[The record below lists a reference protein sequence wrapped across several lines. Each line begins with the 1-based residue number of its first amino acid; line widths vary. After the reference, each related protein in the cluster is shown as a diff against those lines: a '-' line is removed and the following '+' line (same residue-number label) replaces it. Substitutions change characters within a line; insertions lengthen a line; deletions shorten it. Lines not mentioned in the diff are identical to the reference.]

1 MARVSLWVGNL
12 PYRISREEFQEAF
25 EQFGEVKSVTIAR
38 RDGRSSGYGF
48 VDFASDEA
56 LDNCLSSSQEIVL
69 GGRVLEYR
77 EARPRAAAPGQ
88 ELQAAVLQIPNSV
101 TDDQLLDHFQSA
113 GAVSGHIV
121 HHGRGPNLSFGCVTF
136 ASKDA
141 RDHAI
146 ATMNG
151 SNLAGS
157 RIVVKEVTRPFKPE

>member
-12 PYRISREEFQEAF
+12 PFRISREEFEEAF

-48 VDFASDEA
+48 VDFASDEG
-56 LDNCLSSSQEIVL
+56 LDNCLRSGEEIVL

-88 ELQAAVLQIPNSV
+88 ERQAAVLQIPNSV
-101 TDDQLLDHFQSA
+101 TDDELLNHFQHVGALSA
-113 GAVSGHIV
+113 HIV
-121 HHGRGPNLSFGCVTF
+121 HRGHGTSLSFGCVSF
-136 ASKDA
+136 ASKDD

-151 SNLAGS
+151 TNLAGS
-157 RIVVKEVTRPFKPE
+157 RVVVKEVTRPFVPE